1 MGVRPPFF
9 VGENMAN
16 LEQLRQKV
24 KNITDYS
31 PELQQFNNQ
40 LDDLINDA
48 YYCIWTMK
56 RWNFATK
63 LSELRFHIDITKNTD
78 LNNAGSS
85 PEILATVIQAQRQVV
100 FNASI
105 DRLIFYKDQWEGQ
118 PIEIDNQEYIINKVV
133 SGTTILLDRAF
144 EGSST
149 IKNTSWKIKK
159 RWYDLP
165 KECLELLYLGHRD
178 YPYVSATGTQ
188 NPYGKS
194 TAILPRREEELNLRT
209 DYDMGYAEA
218 YIPSP
223 AKLTRPGEDIGL
235 QAFESVDSD
244 LPANDFYEICY
255 AFVKDG
261 KVGALSDSAIIQ
273 LPGSNR
279 GIRINFLSWNGDN
292 IAGATF
298 NSTWQIPDEWEG
310 HRKVLFWN
318 QNFDPST
325 GERKGLPCWTAIVNG
340 LNNKSG
346 VIDDQDYI
354 RPVKVNDTIASYD
367 ILKKSQFNNKAKRYI
382 EIDGQHQQI
391 RPYPRVNG
399 FDYSIVQKKDGNNNL
414 LQPNDF
420 VREGVMRYLVKPQ
433 PLCIKTDV
441 PNMPYEFHQLI
452 VYKAL
457 EDIYLKLGQ
466 QGLATTYERK
476 YMKEVKELAK
486 RYVDKIDLQIQRG
499 QFQLGKAPAVFDG
512 STFRR
517 LS

>member
-1 MGVRPPFF
+1 MHPPFF
-9 VGENMAN
+9 VEVNMAN

-63 LSELRFHIDITKNTD
+63 LSELRFHVDITKSTD
-78 LNNAGSS
+78 LGNAGAAT
-85 PEILATVIQAQRQVV
+85 EVLAVVNQAQRQVV
-100 FNASI
+100 FDVSI

-118 PIEIDNQEYIINKVV
+118 PIEIDNQEYIINKVI

-144 EGSST
+144 EGVDST
-149 IKNTSWKIKK
+149 KNTSWKIKK

-165 KECLELLYLGHRD
+165 KDCLELLYLGHRD

-209 DYDMGYAEA
+209 DYEMGYAEA

-223 AKLTRPGEDIGL
+223 AKLTRPGENLTIADTEVAG
-235 QAFESVDSD
+235 
-244 LPANDFYEICY
+244 ANLTGSTYYEICY

-261 KVGALSDSAIIQ
+261 KVGALSESVIHKVGADNKG
-273 LPGSNR
+273 LTLT
-279 GIRINFLSWNGDN
+279 FTSWNEDP
-292 IAGATF
+292 IFAESYK
-298 NSTWQIPDEWEG
+298 STWQIPDEWEG
-310 HRKVLFWN
+310 HRKVVFWN
-318 QNFDPST
+318 QNFDPTT
-325 GERKGLPCWTAIVNG
+325 GERKGLPCWTALIYG
-340 LNNKSG
+340 LNNAISASNN
-346 VIDDQDYI
+346 QDYMK
-354 RPVKVNDTIASYD
+354 PVEVEDTSSTLVI
-367 ILKKSQFNNKAKRYI
+367 KQTSQFNNKAQRYI

-399 FDYSIVQKKDGNNNL
+399 YDYSLAQIKDAQSQL
-414 LQPNDF
+414 LQPEDF
-420 VREGVMRYLVKPQ
+420 VREGVMRYMVKPT

-476 YMKEVKELAK
+476 YMKEIAQLAK
-486 RYVDKIDLQIQRG
+486 RYVDKIDLRIRRG
-499 QFQLGKAPAVFDG
+499 QFQLGQAPAVFDG

>member
-1 MGVRPPFF
+1 
-9 VGENMAN
+9 MAN

-31 PELQQFNNQ
+31 PELQQFNDQ

-48 YYCIWTMK
+48 YYSIWTMK
-56 RWNFATK
+56 RWNFTTK
-63 LSELRFHIDITKNTD
+63 LSTLRFHVDITKNTD
-78 LNNAGSS
+78 LGNAGA
-85 PEILATVIQAQRQVV
+85 ATEVNAIVNQSQRQVV
-100 FNASI
+100 FDVSI

-118 PIEIDNQEYIINKVV
+118 PIEIDNQEYTINKVV

-144 EGSST
+144 EGT
-149 IKNTSWKIKK
+149 TNTENTSWKIKK

-209 DYDMGYAEA
+209 DYEMDYAEA
-218 YIPSP
+218 YITSP
-223 AKLTRPGEDIGL
+223 ALLTRPGENLSIEDSETPNANL
-235 QAFESVDSD
+235 QSGTY
-244 LPANDFYEICY
+244 YEICY

-261 KVGALSDSAIIQ
+261 KVGALSESVIHKVASTNSG
-273 LPGSNR
+273 LNVT
-279 GIRINFLSWNGDN
+279 FKSWNDDP
-292 IAGATF
+292 IFAEAYR
-298 NSTWQIPDEWEG
+298 STWQVPDEWEG
-310 HRKVLFWN
+310 HRKVVFWN
-318 QNFDPST
+318 QNFDPTT
-325 GERKGLPCWTAIVNG
+325 GERKGLPCWTALVYG
-340 LNNKSG
+340 LNNPQA
-346 VIDDQDYI
+346 IANNQDYMK
-354 RPVKVNDTIASYD
+354 PVEVEDTSSTLLI
-367 ILKKSQFNNKAKRYI
+367 KQTSQFNNKAQRYI

-399 FDYSIVQKKDGNNNL
+399 FDYSLEQIKDDNSQL
-414 LQPNDF
+414 LQPEDF
-420 VREGVMRYLVKPQ
+420 VREGVMRYMIKPT

-476 YMKEVKELAK
+476 YTKEVANLAK
-486 RYVDKIDLQIQRG
+486 RYVDKIDQQVRRG
-499 QFQLGKAPAVFDG
+499 QFSMGRAPAVYDG

-517 LS
+517 LT

>member
-1 MGVRPPFF
+1 
-9 VGENMAN
+9 MAN

-78 LNNAGSS
+78 LGNAGSQT
-85 PEILATVIQAQRQVV
+85 EVLATVTQAQRQVV
-100 FNASI
+100 FNVSI
-105 DRLIFYKDQWEGQ
+105 DRLIFHKDQWEGQ
-118 PIEIDNQEYIINKVV
+118 PIEIDNQEYIINKVI

-144 EGSST
+144 EGISD

-223 AKLTRPGEDIGL
+223 AKLTRPGEDIRIDP
-235 QAFESVDSD
+235 FESVDSD
-244 LPANDFYEICY
+244 LPANNYYEICY

-273 LPGSNR
+273 VPASNQ
-279 GIRINFLSWNGDN
+279 GIRINFVSWNGDN
-292 IAGATF
+292 ILAATF

-318 QNFDPST
+318 QNFDPIT

-340 LNNKSG
+340 LNNTSG

-354 RPVKVNDTIASYD
+354 RPVEVADTIATYS
-367 ILKKSQFNNKAKRYI
+367 ILKKSQFNNRAKRYI

-399 FDYSIVQKKDGNNNL
+399 FDFSVEQIKDSNNNL

-420 VREGVMRYLVKPQ
+420 VREGIMRYLVKPQ

-476 YMKEVKELAK
+476 YMKEVAQLAK
-486 RYVDKIDLQIQRG
+486 RYVDKIDLQVQRG